1 MDALS
6 ARPPVSKSGN
16 GPDTSKA
23 DCVLAAAAEIEKSE
37 ETIFPQD
44 LGTSDPSAGPLAGP
58 CEIQDICIKIRQ
70 LKKLPFFDANFSC

>member
-1 MDALS
+1 LS
-6 ARPPVSKSGN
+6 ERGFLVLVGTARGFSLLLVLETQDGCLESLPVSKSGN

-44 LGTSDPSAGPLAGP
+44 LGPV
-58 CEIQDICIKIRQ
+58 IRA
-70 LKKLPFFDANFSC
+70 LVP